1 MDLESYTMIEN
12 FFIVL
17 WIMMPAYLANTI
29 AVLTG
34 GKYPI
39 DQGKIHSDGNRILGD
54 GKTWSGLVGGT
65 LGGVFIGFL
74 QVNLGEGL
82 IEALSG
88 SQDVDFWGEN
98 SIIVFFLLSFGALFG
113 DMTASFIKRRSQLK
127 RGDKSSLLD
136 MFDFIGMALL
146 LSFIFANEW
155 LMSWILDGYMPLFT
169 LLIATPILHR
179 GVNIIGFKIGI
190 KNEPW

>member
-1 MDLESYTMIEN
+1 MDLESYTMIES

-39 DQGKIHSDGNRILGD
+39 DQGRIHSDGNRLLGD
-54 GKTWSGLVGGT
+54 GKTWSGLIGGT
-65 LGGVFIGFL
+65 LGGVFIGYL
-74 QVNLGEGL
+74 QINIGGGL
-82 IEALSG
+82 IKALSG
-88 SQDVDFWGEN
+88 FQNVDFWGEN
-98 SIIVFFLLSFGALFG
+98 PIIVFFILSFGALFG

-127 RGDKSSLLD
+127 RGDKSPLLD
-136 MFDFIGMALL
+136 MFDFIAMALL
-146 LSFIFANEW
+146 LSFIFANDW
-155 LMSWILDGYMPLFT
+155 LMSWIIDGYVPLFT
-169 LLIATPILHR
+169 LLVATPVLHR
-179 GVNIIGFKIGI
+179 GVNIIGYKLGV